1 MSLKSL
7 FSDLKEIIS
16 LIEEQFNLEE
26 DEENQEELNLIVE
39 PLENNDND
47 KPLENNDNDEPLE
60 NNDEPEE
67 TEEELEIIRKLIEL
81 YVDDI
86 LKKVDKV
93 IIKEMTKEQPEWRE
107 VVEDYLNLS
116 KYKIKKFINDNNT
129 KSSDEIVELL
139 INL

>member
-1 MSLKSL
+1 MSLKNL
-7 FSDLKEIIS
+7 FNDLKEIIF
-16 LIEEQFNLEE
+16 LIEEQLNLEE
-26 DEENQEELNLIVE
+26 DKENKEEVNLIVE
-39 PLENNDND
+39 SLENNEP
-47 KPLENNDNDEPLE
+47 KEFDEP
-60 NNDEPEE
+60 NEPEEIEE

-81 YVDDI
+81 YVNDI

-93 IIKEMTKEQPEWRE
+93 IIKEMTKEEPNWRD
-107 VVEDYLNLS
+107 VVEDYLDLS

>member
-1 MSLKSL
+1 MSIKSL
-7 FSDLKEIIS
+7 FNDLKEIIS
-16 LIEEQFNLEE
+16 SIEQHLNLEE
-26 DEENQEELNLIVE
+26 EENQEE
-39 PLENNDND
+39 PLESLEKNDE
-47 KPLENNDNDEPLE
+47 ENNDNDEPLE

-67 TEEELEIIRKLIEL
+67 TEEELEVIHKLIEL

-86 LKKVDKV
+86 LKKVNKV
-93 IIKEMTKEQPEWRE
+93 IIKEMSKEQPEWRE

>member
-1 MSLKSL
+1 MSLKNL
-7 FSDLKEIIS
+7 FNDLKEIIS
-16 LIEEQFNLEE
+16 LIEQHLNLEE
-26 DEENQEELNLIVE
+26 EENQEELNLTVE
-39 PLENNDND
+39 PLEKNDE
-47 KPLENNDNDEPLE
+47 ENNDNDEPLE

-86 LKKVDKV
+86 LKKVNKV

>member
-1 MSLKSL
+1 MSIKSL
-7 FSDLKEIIS
+7 FNDLKEIIS
-16 LIEEQFNLEE
+16 SIEQHLNLEE
-26 DEENQEELNLIVE
+26 DEENQEELNLTVE
-39 PLENNDND
+39 PLEKNDEENNDND
-47 KPLENNDNDEPLE
+47 KHEPLE
-60 NNDEPEE
+60 NNDEHEE

-86 LKKVDKV
+86 LKKVNKV
-93 IIKEMTKEQPEWRE
+93 IIKEMSKEQPEWRE

>member
-7 FSDLKEIIS
+7 FNDLKEIIS
-16 LIEEQFNLEE
+16 SIEQHLNLEE
-26 DEENQEELNLIVE
+26 EENQEKNDEENNDNNE
-39 PLENNDND
+39 PLENNDN
-47 KPLENNDNDEPLE
+47 NEPLE

-86 LKKVDKV
+86 LKKVNKV

>member
-1 MSLKSL
+1 MSLRSL
-7 FSDLKEIIS
+7 FSDLKDIIC
-16 LIEEQFNLEE
+16 LIEKHFNLEE
-26 DEENQEELNLIVE
+26 EQENKDEEVNLIVE
-39 PLENNDND
+39 SLENNDN
-47 KPLENNDNDEPLE
+47 NEPLE

-129 KSSDEIVELL
+129 KTSDEIVELL